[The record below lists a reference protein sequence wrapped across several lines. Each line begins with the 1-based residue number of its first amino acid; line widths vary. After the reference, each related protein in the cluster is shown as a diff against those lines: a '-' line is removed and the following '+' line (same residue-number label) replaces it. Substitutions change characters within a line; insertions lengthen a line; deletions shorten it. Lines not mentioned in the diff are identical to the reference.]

1 MLLMMSLQSFVKS
14 LRDEETMI
22 PTSLN
27 ISFTTPIS
35 YSSSLLFES
44 SNTVEM
50 FVIIFIVVLMHNPDF
65 GEPVH

>member
-44 SNTVEM
+44 SNTVVM
-50 FVIIFIVVLMHNPDF
+50 FVIIFIVVLMHHLDL